1 MHLIFINMKI
11 IKELIP
17 YVVIIVTVVLIRT
30 FIITPVQV
38 DGLSMY
44 PTLKDNEILLLKK
57 YDKNYKR
64 FDIVV
69 LKYKNDKLIKRII
82 GLPGETVKF
91 SDNKLYIN
99 DKIVEENFSKNTDT
113 DDFDIKSLL
122 SENETTI
129 PENTY
134 FVMGDNRDN
143 STDSRIIGFI
153 KKSDIEGTVDFA
165 LFPFNKFGKIK

>member
-1 MHLIFINMKI
+1 MKF

-17 YVVIIVTVVLIRT
+17 YVIIIITVVLIRT
-30 FIITPVQV
+30 FIVTPVQV

-57 YDKNYKR
+57 YDKDYER

-82 GLPGETVKF
+82 GLPGESIKYV
-91 SDNKLYIN
+91 DDKLYVN
-99 DKIVEENFSKNTDT
+99 DKLVEENFSKNTET
-113 DDFDIKSLL
+113 DDFDISYLL
-122 SENETTI
+122 NEEETKI
-129 PENTY
+129 PDNMY
-134 FVMGDNRDN
+134 FVVGDNRDN
-143 STDSRIIGFI
+143 STDSRIIGLI
-153 KKSDIEGTVDFA
+153 KKEDIKGTVDFA